1 MRFFFGLIIIYL
13 LNDLTVGKLLYIEVK
28 YPLLVSYL
36 KYAENHIIKI
46 YFLPYKRVMNLNQV
60 HHGLNHKQ

>member
-13 LNDLTVGKLLYIEVK
+13 LNDLTEGKLLYIEVK

-46 YFLPYKRVMNLNQV
+46 FFTI
-60 HHGLNHKQ
+60 